1 MYPPHSA
8 LLADNPSHKMSSIP
22 APPESSKTEVDLDNP
37 SEEWKEKTPIR
48 PGPTSRR
55 KSRFG
60 SIYDKKNISDRAD
73 GKVELDHA
81 DCYDKLGFRYSTVRK
96 WTILSV
102 IFVVQC
108 SMNFN
113 ASIYANA
120 VGGISKKYDV
130 SKQAARVGQAVM
142 LITYAFGCELWAPWS
157 EEIGRWPILQ
167 LSLLFTNIWQIPCA
181 LAPNFGT
188 IIVGRA
194 LVGLSSAG
202 GSVTLGMVADMWEP
216 DDQQYAVA
224 FIVFSSV
231 GGSTLGPIFGG
242 LIETHLNY
250 KWVFWIQLIFGA
262 VVQVLHFFIVPETR
276 STILVDR
283 EAKRRRKSGEDP
295 NIYGPNELKEQRIS
309 PSEVLTIWIR
319 PFEMFVREP
328 IVLCLSLLSGFS
340 DALIFTFLDSFTPVF
355 AQWDFTVITT
365 GLAFCS
371 ILIGYFIA
379 YFSFFPFIH
388 RDRQVRRKDPDALQ
402 PERRLY
408 WLLYLAPGLAI
419 GLFGFAWTS
428 LGPPHVH
435 WIAPLI
441 FATLIGIANYAIY
454 MATVDY
460 MIASYGPYSASATGG
475 NGFSRDFLAGIA
487 AMYSGPMFEHIGNKY
502 KLEWPTTILG
512 CLAILVTI
520 PIYVFYWKGPAI
532 RKRSKFAQVLASDR
546 KVMTDRRLSKI
557 DPGGELAK
565 RPMDHEV

>member
-1 MYPPHSA
+1 MA
-8 LLADNPSHKMSSIP
+8 SIP
-22 APPESSKTEVDLDNP
+22 EGSENPKPDFSPDNSDREYREETALAPQQ
-37 SEEWKEKTPIR
+37 R
-48 PGPTSRR
+48 QRR

-60 SIYDKKNISDRAD
+60 SIYDPPKPSDRSD
-73 GKVELDHA
+73 GKVELKDT
-81 DCYDKLGFRYSTVRK
+81 DCYDKLGFSYSNVKK
-96 WTILSV
+96 WSILSA
-102 IFVVQC
+102 IFAVQS

-120 VGGISKKYDV
+120 VGGISETFGV

-142 LITYAFGCELWAPWS
+142 LISYAFGCELWAPWS
-157 EEIGRWPILQ
+157 EELGRWPILQ
-167 LSLLFTNIWQIPCA
+167 LSLFLVNIWQIPCA

-202 GSVTLGMVADMWEP
+202 GSVTLGMVADMWEA

-242 LIETHLNY
+242 LIETYLNY

-262 VVQVLHFFIVPETR
+262 LTQIIHFCLVPETR
-276 STILVDR
+276 STILIDR
-283 EAKRRRKSGEDP
+283 EARRRRKSEEDP
-295 NIYGPNELKEQRIS
+295 LVYGPNELKEQRIA
-309 PSEVLTIWIR
+309 PGEVLTIWIR

-340 DALIFTFLDSFTPVF
+340 DALIFTFLESFTPVF
-355 AQWDFTVITT
+355 EQWNFTTITT
-365 GLAFCS
+365 GVAFCS
-371 ILIGYFIA
+371 ILIGYIIA

-388 RDRQVRRKDPDALQ
+388 RDRQIRRKDPDALQ

-408 WLLYLAPGLAI
+408 WLLYVAPCLTI

-454 MATVDY
+454 MATIDY

-475 NGFSRDFLAGIA
+475 NGFARDFLAGIA
-487 AMYSGPMFEHIGNKY
+487 AMYATPMYEHIGNKY

-512 CLAILVTI
+512 FLAILVTI

-532 RKRSKFAQVLASDR
+532 RERSKFAQVLASDR
-546 KVMTDRRLSKI
+546 KAKEGRRVSKI
-557 DPGGELAK
+557 DTQGEVAM
-565 RPMDHEV
+565 RPTQHDV

>member
-1 MYPPHSA
+1 MPSTRPVSDTSKTVVVRENPA
-8 LLADNPSHKMSSIP
+8 ENLAEEWTEQIQ
-22 APPESSKTEVDLDNP
+22 APPQQLS
-37 SEEWKEKTPIR
+37 
-48 PGPTSRR
+48 GR
-55 KSRFG
+55 KSRPG
-60 SIYDKKNISDRAD
+60 SVHHNTTRPERAD
-73 GKVELDHA
+73 GKVELQDT
-81 DCYDKLGFRYSTVRK
+81 DCYDKLGFRYSTVKK

-102 IFVVQC
+102 IFAVQT

-120 VGGISKKYDV
+120 VGGISNNFGV
-130 SKQAARVGQAVM
+130 SKRAARLGQAVM
-142 LITYAFGCELWAPWS
+142 LIAYAFGCELWAPWS
-157 EEIGRWPILQ
+157 EELGRWPVLQ
-167 LSLLFTNIWQIPCA
+167 LSLFLVNIWQLPCA
-181 LAPNFGT
+181 LAPSFNT
-188 IIVGRA
+188 MIVGRA

-231 GGSTLGPIFGG
+231 GGSALGPIFGG
-242 LIETHLNY
+242 FIETYLHY
-250 KWVFWIQLIFGA
+250 KWVFWIQLIFGV
-262 VVQVLHFFIVPETR
+262 VVQIMHFFIVPETR
-276 STILVDR
+276 SSILVDR

-295 NIYGPNELKEQRIS
+295 NAYGPTELKEQRIS
-309 PSEVLTIWIR
+309 PKKVLTIWIR

-340 DALIFTFLDSFTPVF
+340 DALIFTFLESFTPVLK
-355 AQWDFTVITT
+355 QWNFTVITT

-371 ILIGYFIA
+371 IVLGYVIA

-388 RDRQVRRKDPDALQ
+388 RDRQIRRRDPNALQ

-408 WLLYLAPGLAI
+408 WLLFLAPCLTV

-454 MATVDY
+454 QATIDY

-475 NGFSRDFLAGIA
+475 NGFARDLLAGIA
-487 AMYSGPMFEHIGNKY
+487 AFYATPMYENIGHRY
-502 KLEWPTTILG
+502 KLEWPTTILAF
-512 CLAILVTI
+512 LAILVTI

-546 KVMTDRRLSKI
+546 KARGVSKANTE
-557 DPGGELAK
+557 GGEAR
-565 RPMDHEV
+565 RPAEHDV

>member
-1 MYPPHSA
+1 M
-8 LLADNPSHKMSSIP
+8 PSTRAVSE
-22 APPESSKTEVDLDNP
+22 ASKTVVVRENP
-37 SEEWKEKTPIR
+37 AENSAEEWKEQIQAPPQQP
-48 PGPTSRR
+48 PGRRSRT
-55 KSRFG
+55 G
-60 SIYDKKNISDRAD
+60 SIRDNPTRFERAD
-73 GKVELDHA
+73 GKIELQDI
-81 DCYDKLGFRYSTVRK
+81 DCYDKLGFGYSTVKK

-102 IFVVQC
+102 IFAVQT

-120 VGGISKKYDV
+120 VGGISDTFGV
-130 SKQAARVGQAVM
+130 SKRAARLGQAVM
-142 LITYAFGCELWAPWS
+142 LIAYAFGCEVWAPWS
-157 EEIGRWPILQ
+157 EEFGRWPVLQ
-167 LSLLFTNIWQIPCA
+167 LSLFLVNIWQLPCA

-188 IIVGRA
+188 MIVGRA

-231 GGSTLGPIFGG
+231 GGSALGPIFGG
-242 LIETHLNY
+242 FIETYLHY
-250 KWVFWIQLIFGA
+250 RWVFWIQLIFGA
-262 VVQVLHFFIVPETR
+262 VVQIMHFFMVPETR
-276 STILVDR
+276 SSILVDR
-283 EAKRRRKSGEDP
+283 EAKRSRRSGEDP
-295 NIYGPNELKEQRIS
+295 NAYGPNELKEQRIS
-309 PSEVLTIWIR
+309 PKEVLTIWIR

-340 DALIFTFLDSFTPVF
+340 DALIFTFLESFTPVF
-355 AQWDFTVITT
+355 KQWNFTVITT

-371 ILIGYFIA
+371 IVLGYFVA

-388 RDRQVRRKDPDALQ
+388 RDRQIRRRDPDALQ

-408 WLLYLAPGLAI
+408 WLLFLAPCLTI

-435 WIAPLI
+435 WIAPLV

-454 MATVDY
+454 QATIDY

-475 NGFSRDFLAGIA
+475 NGFARDLLAGIA
-487 AMYSGPMFEHIGNKY
+487 AFYATPMYENIGNRY
-502 KLEWPTTILG
+502 KLEWPTTILAF
-512 CLAILVTI
+512 LAILVTI
-520 PIYVFYWKGPAI
+520 PIYVFYWKGPEI

-546 KVMTDRRLSKI
+546 KARNVSKVNTE
-557 DPGGELAK
+557 GGEAR
-565 RPMDHEV
+565 RPAEHDV